1 MFKAPRGTR
10 DILPDEVERWR
21 RLEGVARDVFET
33 YGYSEIR
40 TPVFEETTLFVRGLG
55 ETTDIVEKEMYTMRK
70 GEGAESITL
79 RPEATAPVV
88 RAYLEHSLHKKKQ
101 FQKLYYI
108 GPMFRYERPQAGR
121 QRQFHHLGVEALGSR
136 DPALDAESIVMV
148 QAILKGAGIADSHV
162 RVNAAGSPR
171 SRDAYRA
178 VLREQMG
185 AVREELCE
193 DCRRRYE
200 RNIFRILDCKKE
212 QCRQIAR
219 TLPPITE
226 SLVAEDGAHF
236 EAVLRILDGVGVSYE
251 VDGLL
256 VRGLDYYTHTIFE
269 VSSDKLGAQDAVAGG
284 GRYDCLVR
292 EFGGPDIGAVGF
304 AMGMERAILLMADA
318 TSGDVA
324 SSGAVD
330 VYVAITAR
338 DQGLHEEAWKVAQA
352 LRRAGITCDLDY
364 EMRSLKAQMKEANK
378 LGAKYAAI
386 LGPDERAEGVVTLRD
401 MTTKRE
407 QKLTPEAVV
416 KKLAE

>member
-10 DILPDEVERWR
+10 DILPDEVKRWH
-21 RLEGVARDVFET
+21 RLECVARNVFET

-70 GEGAESITL
+70 GEDAQSITL

-121 QRQFHHLGVEALGSR
+121 QRQFHQLGVEALGSS
-136 DPALDAESIVMV
+136 DPALDAENIVMI
-148 QAILKGAGIADSHV
+148 QAILEGAGIGGS
-162 RVNAAGSPR
+162 RVAINAAGSPP

-178 VLREQMG
+178 VLREKLG
-185 AVREELCE
+185 VVREELCD
-193 DCRRRYE
+193 DCQRRYE

-212 QCRQIAR
+212 PCQRIAR
-219 TLPPITE
+219 TMPSITTA
-226 SLVAEDGAHF
+226 LVAEDRAHF
-236 EAVLRILDGVGVSYE
+236 DAVRRILDGVGVRYE

-256 VRGLDYYTHTIFE
+256 VRGLDYYTHTVFE
-269 VSSDKLGAQDAVAGG
+269 VTSDKLGAQDAVAGG
-284 GRYDCLVR
+284 GRYDCLVQ
-292 EFGGPDIGAVGF
+292 EFGGPDIAAVGF
-304 AMGMERAILLMADA
+304 AMGMERAIMLMADA
-318 TSGDVA
+318 ESDDAG
-324 SSGAVD
+324 SSGGVD

-338 DQGLHEEAWKVAQA
+338 DQDLHEEAWKVALA
-352 LRRAGITCDLDY
+352 LRAAGITCDLDY
-364 EMRSLKAQMKEANK
+364 ESRSLKAQMKEANK
-378 LGAKYAAI
+378 LSARYAAI

-401 MTTKRE
+401 MATKEE
-407 QKLTPEAVV
+407 QKLAPEAIV